1 MKNSVQDGNVI
12 PLTAPSG
19 GVVSGAP
26 VLIGGIFVVPTFTA
40 AVGVTFSAKVTGV
53 VTINKTSAQ
62 AWTEGQKIYW
72 DDGNSRADSNS
83 TLGPLIGVSAAVAA
97 NPSGTAKVRLNG
109 TAPDI
114 AEGPQ
119 GAIVSLTSAF
129 GTGDDTVAD
138 VTASFSQTI
147 LNNNFK
153 DATDKIE
160 EILVALRAAGVIS
173 T

>member
-1 MKNSVQDGNVI
+1 MKNFDQRGDVV
-12 PLTAPSG
+12 PFAAPSG

-26 VLIGGIFVVPTFTA
+26 VLIGGLFVVPTKTA
-40 AVGVTFSAKVTGV
+40 AVGVTFNAQVVGV

-72 DDGNSRADSNS
+72 DDGNSRADSDG
-83 TLGPLIGVSAAVAA
+83 TLGPLIGVATAVAA
-97 NPSGTAKVRLNG
+97 NPTATGKVRLNG

-119 GAIVSLTSAF
+119 AAIVSLTTAF
-129 GTGDDTVAD
+129 GTGNDALAD

-147 LNNNFK
+147 LNDNFA
-153 DATDKIE
+153 DCTDKIQ
-160 EILVALRAAGVIS
+160 EILVALRAAGVIA